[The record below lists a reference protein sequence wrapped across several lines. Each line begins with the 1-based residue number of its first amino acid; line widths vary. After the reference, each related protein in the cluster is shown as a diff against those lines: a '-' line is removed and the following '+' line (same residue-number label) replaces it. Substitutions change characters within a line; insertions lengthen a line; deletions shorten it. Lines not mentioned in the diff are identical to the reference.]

1 MNARKESKKEA
12 FRKHLEFG
20 RVVDALTKGLHLLMT
35 ILSLK
40 HYLLYGGT
48 TSKYDKFS
56 KLSLFFD
63 SASCVI

>member
-1 MNARKESKKEA
+1 MHEKKAKKEA
-12 FRKHLEFG
+12 FKNHLELG

-40 HYLLYGGT
+40 HYLLYRGT

-56 KLSLFFD
+56 KLSLFFG
-63 SASCVI
+63 SANCII

>member
-1 MNARKESKKEA
+1 MHEKKAKKEA
-12 FRKHLEFG
+12 FKNHLELG

-40 HYLLYGGT
+40 HYLLYGGA

-56 KLSLFFD
+56 KLSLFFG
-63 SASCVI
+63 SASCII